1 MASRRKPDFG
11 ASVIMENKKTFPLNS
26 IQSLLKKIKTRKKM
40 GNANIKS
47 RIFDTLCFAG
57 RIENGVIVIY
67 NEYLGERFR

>member
-1 MASRRKPDFG
+1 
-11 ASVIMENKKTFPLNS
+11 
-26 IQSLLKKIKTRKKM
+26 M